1 MSNRFIEKAFLYLL
15 VFSLLLHAAV
25 FVLLDVFA
33 DKPTVARQEPV
44 MVDLQEMPE
53 SVQPTAKPDKKP
65 RRLDEKRRRVPR
77 EVFPEGKMARDKSA
91 TLPKPPTYAVPE
103 QRRGEQSVAQPR
115 EGERPQSREPPRVES
130 LVRPDWQREEKLSKL
145 LPSAEKMAKL
155 EENYRKKFESEIAE
169 GEAKFLNTDDFLFGS
184 FLRRFETAVYGI
196 WRYPSEAERLGIEG
210 VTPVKITFNRKGNIE
225 KMEILESSG
234 SRILDDEVLR
244 TLRMVGP
251 IGSFPRG
258 YDKEHFNLIAFFRY
272 DIFRGGSRTLR

>member
-1 MSNRFIEKAFLYLL
+1 MSNRVIEKAFLYLL

-53 SVQPTAKPDKKP
+53 SVRPAAKPDTKP
-65 RRLDEKRRRVPR
+65 RRPTEKHRRVPR
-77 EVFPEGKMARDKSA
+77 EIFPKGEMARDKSTA
-91 TLPKPPTYAVPE
+91 PSKPPTYAMPE
-103 QRRGEQSVAQPR
+103 QRRGGQSLARPSV
-115 EGERPQSREPPRVES
+115 GERPLPDEPPREES
-130 LVRPDWQREEKLSKL
+130 LVRPDWKKEEKLSKL
-145 LPSAEKMAKL
+145 FPSAEKMARL
-155 EENYRKKFESEIAE
+155 EENYRKKFEPEITE

-184 FLRRFETAVYGI
+184 FLRRFETAVYGV
-196 WRYPSEAERLGIEG
+196 WRYPPEAGRLGIEG

-225 KMEILESSG
+225 KVEILESSG

-244 TLRMVGP
+244 TLRMLGP

-272 DIFRGGSRTLR
+272 DIFRGGSRSLR